1 MSTIT
6 IDQKLYND
14 ALNYARKHN
23 VSIDSLVERFFKSL
37 LGKSSSEA
45 DSTMTLSKPIRYK
58 ISPKVKALEMGYE
71 CPVDISLDYK
81 QEILDGKLQKEQ

>member
-1 MSTIT
+1 MSTIR

-23 VSIDSLVERFFKSL
+23 VSIDSLVEKFFISL
-37 LGKSSSEA
+37 LGKSSAEA
-45 DSTMTLSKPIRYK
+45 GSSVALSKQIKYK

-71 CPVDISLDYK
+71 CPDDLSFNYK
-81 QEILDGKLQKEQ
+81 QEILEGKLQRE